1 MKFAISK
8 PPGAESGLEDV
19 CAWLYELSE
28 LLEVVLAN
36 LGEENFNSSMKKYLS
51 EGKKRNGDL

>member
-1 MKFAISK
+1 MKFSISK
-8 PPGAESGLEDV
+8 PPGADSGLEDV

-36 LGEENFNSSMKKYLS
+36 LGEENLNSSMKKYLS
-51 EGKKRNGDL
+51 EGKKQDGNI

>member
-1 MKFAISK
+1 MKFSISK
-8 PPGAESGLEDV
+8 PPGADSGLEDV

-36 LGEENFNSSMKKYLS
+36 LGEENLNSSMKKYLI
-51 EGKKRNGDL
+51 EGKKLDGDI